1 MFFVFCMTWGPKKTF
16 LMFIAHCLTYSL
28 SYNPMAAILHIY
40 YKNNDVILN
49 TQQSKAFIIY
59 CD

>member
-1 MFFVFCMTWGPKKTF
+1 
-16 LMFIAHCLTYSL
+16 MFIALRLTYSL